1 MGWRCVSQERSRVI
15 STRPN
20 RRFARFKRRQAA
32 LQNSKAQRYIQLIL
46 LVIAAGA
53 IYPILY
59 LRQVYQPTMLE
70 VFHITDS
77 QLGYLYSSLGTI
89 FLLSYLPSGW
99 LADRIAPRLLICF
112 SLIATGVLGL
122 WYSTAPSF
130 PMLMMIFGG
139 WGLSTGLTFWAA
151 VIKRVTMIAG
161 THEQGRFFGLLD
173 GGRGLIEAMLA
184 TIAITLFAWVTQTK
198 ANRSRPV
205 SSWWSTCTRFFALRS
220 ASCSRSSRTRKA
232 PKTRPPIAPRSQRN
246 NVLVDLKTL
255 AKIPEL
261 WLVAAIVFCGYQVF
275 WATYSFSAYL
285 HEGEIGLTVVMA
297 GTITTLKL
305 WMRPIGGIGGGFLGD
320 RYSKVSVLVIA
331 LFLAALSL
339 VGLMA
344 APRISSHA
352 LLVFL
357 VLFIGILTYAIR
369 GLYWS
374 LLDRCNI
381 PVTTMGLAIGLISV
395 LGYSPDVFL
404 PLINGYLTQ
413 KFPGVFGYQLYFGYV
428 AVMAALGGFAGLA
441 LRNMLNR
448 KGGCVN
454 ESRLAR
460 NAYRRRT
467 AAACGRH
474 VLDLRQ
480 AQDRLRN

>member
-1 MGWRCVSQERSRVI
+1 MSTQPVQSATSSRTRSGAAGG
-15 STRPN
+15 P
-20 RRFARFKRRQAA
+20 AA
-32 LQNSKAQRYIQLIL
+32 LHDTRAQRYTQLLL

-112 SLIATGVLGL
+112 SLIATGALGL

-130 PMLMMIFGG
+130 HALMVIFGC
-139 WGLSTGLTFWAA
+139 WGLTTGLTFWAA
-151 VIKRVTMIAG
+151 VIKRVTLIAG
-161 THEQGRFFGLLD
+161 SHEQGRFFGFLD
-173 GGRGLIEAMLA
+173 GGRGLVEALLA
-184 TIAITLFAWVTQTK
+184 TIAITMFAWVTQTK
-198 ANRSRPV
+198 GEPV
-205 SSWWSTCTRFFALRS
+205 ATGFRMVVYMYAFLCIALGVVLGLVKDPEIGAAAKSTA
-220 ASCSRSSRTRKA
+220 AGA
-232 PKTRPPIAPRSQRN
+232 RN

-285 HEGEIGLTVVMA
+285 HEGQIGLSVVMA

-305 WMRPIGGIGGGFLGD
+305 WMRPIGGIGGGYLGD
-320 RYSKVSVLVIA
+320 RYSKVSVLIIA

-339 VGLMA
+339 IGLVA
-344 APRISSHA
+344 APGISSH
-352 LLVFL
+352 LVLAFL

-381 PVTTMGLAIGLISV
+381 PVSTMGLAIGLISV

-413 KFPGVFGYQLYFGYV
+413 TYPGVVGYQFYFGYV
-428 AVMAALGGFAGLA
+428 AAVAALGGVAA
-441 LRNMLNR
+441 IVLRNMLNSK
-448 KGGCVN
+448 KGV
-454 ESRLAR
+454 
-460 NAYRRRT
+460 
-467 AAACGRH
+467 
-474 VLDLRQ
+474 
-480 AQDRLRN
+480 